1 MFVNPCLLSLSL
13 RVILKTNVLPPT
25 PSPNP
30 LMFLRIHNFKHPST
44 YNFTLA
50 SFAHLSVF
58 RPFLS
63 FVILH
68 VFFIHFISGA
78 PSWKANFFL
87 CFMHFRLLKTPLVS
101 SSFPYILTFLL
112 KPFLFLLPKTF
123 ILFVFKI
130 FWLLAHTKFDIYVFL
145 AAIQCLKW

>member
-1 MFVNPCLLSLSL
+1 MFY
-13 RVILKTNVLPPT
+13 PT
-25 PSPNP
+25 PFPNP
-30 LMFLRIHNFKHPST
+30 LMFVRIHNFKHPSI
-44 YNFTLA
+44 YNITLA
-50 SFAHLSVF
+50 SFAHLSVLGHSC
-58 RPFLS
+58 LS
-63 FVILH
+63 LFFML
-68 VFFIHFISGA
+68 FFIHFISGA

-101 SSFPYILTFLL
+101 SNFPYILAILL

-130 FWLLAHTKFDIYVFL
+130 FWLLAHTKFDIYVFF